1 MPNDSGDSNPG
12 NTEGRNYDIARVLP
26 IIMHSIVVFLMA
38 ISLTCTSLA
47 YNDFR
52 GRDLITVS
60 NYEKFNAL
68 GTCVQFVTEKQL
80 EHADPPDS
88 WYNKDCDKQLWRGT
102 LEVSVHGLYWATTT
116 MGKGA
121 TNANLARV
129 RQCHH
134 LPSPSP
140 PHPSPCPFPEPFRA

>member
-1 MPNDSGDSNPG
+1 
-12 NTEGRNYDIARVLP
+12 
-26 IIMHSIVVFLMA
+26 MA

-52 GRDLITVS
+52 GRDLVTVS
-60 NYEKFNAL
+60 NYEKFDAL

-80 EHADPPDS
+80 EHADAADS
-88 WYNKDCDKQLWRGT
+88 WYSKDCDKQLWRGT
-102 LEVSVHGLYWATTT
+102 LEVSVHGLYWANRT

-121 TNANLARV
+121 TNADLARV

-140 PHPSPCPFPEPFRA
+140 PLPVSRATRCLTTCRYWPATGHQQHRGRNARQSVHRQADLQDGGV